1 MSFLPS
7 KPHIIPRK
15 YSSLLWWHA
24 ISFEPTI
31 FTLFCDA
38 VIFVSNQFQFIIFS
52 RLVRIQCNVPIE
64 GNHNSQQ
71 LWYNRDLKQGRRRRL
86 RERNKFAYSVGKN
99 NSFAR
104 PARAFHI
111 LIHFFAVLV
120 LTTTWNDQIWGHV
133 EDESTWR
140 RVFNFLFNCP
150 HRSHQFYSWIAHSHF
165 PSRTT
170 WSNRKIIT
178 VTGNNIFRQRSRSR
192 RRRPCLRSLIR
203 CNERFWNL
211 GLVVQKPFHANPRL
225 KINQGVY
232 FSTPK
237 YCSTLIFGKIVR
249 WRQSILKNQNK
260 KNETK
265 VYANPGLC
273 ISAFK
278 QPGPS
283 CSKAD

>member
-1 MSFLPS
+1 MSTARTRTRTIRSGVEHTNHETTAPPFHVVVRLFDNRELLATTMATATRTSQICTLCTCVFHFCLFL
-7 KPHIIPRK
+7 
-15 YSSLLWWHA
+15 
-24 ISFEPTI
+24 
-31 FTLFCDA
+31 C
-38 VIFVSNQFQFIIFS
+38 
-52 RLVRIQCNVPIE
+52 RL
-64 GNHNSQQ
+64 QQ
-71 LWYNRDLKQGRRRRL
+71 NIRHLKQGRRRRL

-140 RVFNFLFNCP
+140 RIFNFLFNCP

-192 RRRPCLRSLIR
+192 RRRPCLRSLL
-203 CNERFWNL
+203 RFWRQRERTTENL
-211 GLVVQKPFHANPRL
+211 SVSIFTLKPLVP
-225 KINQGVY
+225 IY
-232 FSTPK
+232 FEDTSPTM
-237 YCSTLIFGKIVR
+237 
-249 WRQSILKNQNK
+249 
-260 KNETK
+260 
-265 VYANPGLC
+265 
-273 ISAFK
+273 
-278 QPGPS
+278 
-283 CSKAD
+283 

>member
-1 MSFLPS
+1 MVKRNS
-7 KPHIIPRK
+7 
-15 YSSLLWWHA
+15 YSTNLA
-24 ISFEPTI
+24 C
-31 FTLFCDA
+31 LFSDW
-38 VIFVSNQFQFIIFS
+38 IWFS
-52 RLVRIQCNVPIE
+52 RKKSCLFWVDRSPDAGFRLLPCHYI
-64 GNHNSQQ
+64 
-71 LWYNRDLKQGRRRRL
+71 RDLKQGRRRRL

-140 RVFNFLFNCP
+140 RIFNFLLNCP

-192 RRRPCLRSLIR
+192 RRRPCLRSLLWRKVNGDHFPRNFVYVLKTTTAHHMVSFID
-203 CNERFWNL
+203 FYYHFL
-211 GLVVQKPFHANPRL
+211 ANFQ
-225 KINQGVY
+225 I
-232 FSTPK
+232 
-237 YCSTLIFGKIVR
+237 
-249 WRQSILKNQNK
+249 
-260 KNETK
+260 
-265 VYANPGLC
+265 
-273 ISAFK
+273 
-278 QPGPS
+278 
-283 CSKAD
+283 